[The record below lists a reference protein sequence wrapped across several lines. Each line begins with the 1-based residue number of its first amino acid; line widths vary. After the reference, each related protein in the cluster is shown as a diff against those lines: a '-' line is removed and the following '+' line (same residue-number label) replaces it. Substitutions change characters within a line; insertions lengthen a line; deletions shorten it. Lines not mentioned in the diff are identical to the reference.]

1 VGDSTGRAV
10 ERRRRFVVV
19 GGTVASLARRVNAAA
34 PGTALKCERETL
46 TANRETNPFRIH
58 HSAFIVH
65 DVPDILV
72 SRDGAIATVALHNPP
87 KLNALTLAMWR
98 ALKAELETLSADDDL
113 RCIVLRGSGRE
124 AFAAGADIAE
134 FAEVRHTEA
143 QGRVYH
149 EEYVHGALK
158 AVAEC
163 RHPTIAMIY
172 GPCVGG
178 GLEIASQCDLRISG
192 ESGRFGVPINRLGF
206 AIAYTELEA
215 FLPLVGRAVALEILI
230 EGRVW
235 NAREAFAKGLLTRVV
250 PDEELKEET
259 YASAA
264 RIAEGAPLVARW
276 HKQFVR
282 RLTASPAPLTER
294 ERQENFAYFRT
305 EDYRIG
311 YDAFLAKRK
320 PKFVGR

>member
-1 VGDSTGRAV
+1 MRSAKQRPLPLRAHRSNLPEV
-10 ERRRRFVVV
+10 
-19 GGTVASLARRVNAAA
+19 
-34 PGTALKCERETL
+34 
-46 TANRETNPFRIH
+46 
-58 HSAFIVH
+58 
-65 DVPDILV
+65 LV

-87 KLNALTLAMWR
+87 KRNALTVAMWR
-98 ALKAELETLSADDDL
+98 ALKDAVDALSADDDL
-113 RCIVLRGSGRE
+113 RCVVLRGSGRG
-124 AFAAGADIAE
+124 AFAAGADITE
-134 FAEVRHTEA
+134 FAAVRNDEA

-149 EEYVHGALK
+149 EQYVYGALK
-158 AVAEC
+158 AVGEC
-163 RHPTIAMIY
+163 RHPTIAMIH
-172 GPCVGG
+172 GSCVGG

-206 AIAYTELEA
+206 AIAYTELA
-215 FLPLVGRAVALEILI
+215 AILPLVGRAVALEILV

-235 NAREAFAKGLLTRVV
+235 NADEAYAKGLLTRVV
-250 PDEELKEET
+250 PDDTLEEET

-282 RLTASPAPLTER
+282 RLTAKPAPLTEA
-294 ERQENFAYFRT
+294 ERRENFAYFAT